1 MKLLYQVIK
10 VTIENCE
17 VKEQEIL
24 HEFKEYLECYD
35 QIKFLIEKRYLD
47 NNEYYKIEMIYK
59 KLENER

>member
-1 MKLLYQVIK
+1 MEILYQVIK